1 MKILQMFEMI
11 PLVFCTVSL
20 SSISPDLLLFRSSLL
35 LGSSFLLR
43 SSFLGWLFSLL
54 RLRFLCLWLFDLFGS
69 LLLGLLRSSFLLG
82 SSFLLRSS
90 FLGWL
95 FSLLRLRFL
104 CLWLLDLFDLLGS
117 LLLGLLSLLGFLS
130 QLEASGTL
138 SFCPSWHQFLSSRH
152 PLNSEPHS
160 VLYLLLIISHLVVGQ
175 D

>member
-43 SSFLGWLFSLL
+43 SGFLGWLFSLL
-54 RLRFLCLWLFDLFGS
+54 C
-69 LLLGLLRSSFLLG
+69 
-82 SSFLLRSS
+82 
-90 FLGWL
+90 
-95 FSLLRLRFL
+95 LRFL

-130 QLEASGTL
+130 ELEASRSL
-138 SFCPSWHQFLSSRH
+138 SLCPSWHQFLSSRH

>member
-54 RLRFLCLWLFDLFGS
+54 RLRFLCLWL
-69 LLLGLLRSSFLLG
+69 
-82 SSFLLRSS
+82 
-90 FLGWL
+90 
-95 FSLLRLRFL
+95 
-104 CLWLLDLFDLLGS
+104 LDLFDLLGS

-130 QLEASGTL
+130 ELEASGTL